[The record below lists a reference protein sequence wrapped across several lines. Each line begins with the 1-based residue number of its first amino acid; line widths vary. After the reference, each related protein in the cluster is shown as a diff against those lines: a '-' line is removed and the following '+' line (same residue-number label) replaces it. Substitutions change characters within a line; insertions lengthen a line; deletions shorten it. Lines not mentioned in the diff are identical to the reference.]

1 MIKTEM
7 IVINGNQYIR
17 TYSDK
22 CHVERD
28 GVQYAE
34 AVDPLNSGREYIE
47 TEIPLPVTLE
57 DLSAEKA
64 LEIITGEVK

>member
-1 MIKTEM
+1 MIKTE
-7 IVINGNQYIR
+7 IITINGNQYDH

-22 CHVERD
+22 YFIERD
-28 GVQYAE
+28 GAQYAE
-34 AVDPLNSGREYIE
+34 AVDPLNSGREYTE
-47 TEIPLPVTLE
+47 TEIPLPVIPE